1 MNILL
6 ISRCPPYPLHFGD
19 RLIVYHLAR
28 ELSQRGHVIDLLAF
42 SNRVE
47 DLAERGEYAAFFRS
61 VTLVPEPPR
70 PLIDYARRVLKLRPR
85 FASTP
90 DQAWSPEMAR
100 LIREK
105 RTQNHYDLAH
115 LFGGV
120 HVYEYAPLV
129 GDLPALITPYESYAL
144 YLRRQLEN
152 ASSLRARL
160 SSWLM
165 MRLARAFESFM
176 FDPYCAAVVV
186 SPLDRDELMTINPAL
201 NVQVIPN
208 GIDLDSFPFGTD
220 ERDPRRLLFTGNFEY
235 APNVDAAKR
244 LITQILPQVQARI
257 PDVSLWIVGNA
268 PPPDLQALA
277 SDRVIVT
284 GRVPDLSAY
293 LRGAAVYIAALR
305 LGAGIKNKVLEA
317 LASGIP
323 VIGTPVSMDGIA
335 VTDGENA
342 LIAATDAQ
350 IAAAA
355 IRLLEN
361 AALRDQIGAAGRRL
375 IESRYT
381 WSAAAAAY
389 EELYKTCAS

>member
-28 ELSQRGHVIDLLAF
+28 ELTRRGHEIDLLAF

-47 DLAERGEYAAFFRS
+47 DLAERGEYASLFRS

-70 PLIDYARRVLKLRPR
+70 PLGDYARRVLKLHPR
-85 FASTP
+85 FASAP
-90 DQAWSPEMAR
+90 DQSWSPEMAR
-100 LIREK
+100 LIRE
-105 RTQNHYDLAH
+105 RLAQNRYDLAH

-120 HVYEYAPLV
+120 HVYEYAPLL

-144 YLRRQLEN
+144 FLRRQFEN
-152 ASSLRARL
+152 AASLRARI
-160 SSWLM
+160 SSWAM

-186 SPLDRDELMTINPAL
+186 SPPDRDELRAINPKL
-201 NVQVIPN
+201 KVQVIPN
-208 GIDLDSFPFGTD
+208 GIDLDSFPFGTGD
-220 ERDPRRLLFTGNFEY
+220 RDPLRLLFTGNFEY

-244 LITQILPQVQARI
+244 LITRIAPKVRERI
-257 PDVSLWIVGNA
+257 PNVSVWIVGNA

-277 SDRVIVT
+277 SARVIIT
-284 GRVPDLSAY
+284 GRVPDVSAY
-293 LRGAAVYIAALR
+293 LRGAAVYVAALR

-323 VIGTPVSMDGIA
+323 VVGTPVSMDGIS
-335 VTDGENA
+335 VTDGESA
-342 LIAATDAQ
+342 VIADTDEQ
-350 IAAAA
+350 IAAAV
-355 IRLLEN
+355 IRLLED
-361 AALRDQIGAAGRRL
+361 AALRGRMGAAGRQV
-375 IESRYT
+375 IEMRYT